1 MYFFSGYDGSFS
13 LFSLGI
19 FVYFRLV
26 EMRCLP
32 YLCLTDMFQTIYLQ
46 MVIAGVERI
55 LLFCSVNL

>member
-1 MYFFSGYDGSFS
+1 MTRFS

-19 FVYFRLV
+19 FVFSAGGNG
-26 EMRCLP
+26 CLP